1 MDIWSACTFVIW
13 STCEASLTWYL
24 LTRKRSRYPFLKK
37 MDLLKKQVTCASG
50 LKQLS
55 AIRKIVSQ
63 LNLHIKQCASETA
76 LSRVGVFWVV
86 E

>member
-1 MDIWSACTFVIW
+1 
-13 STCEASLTWYL
+13 
-24 LTRKRSRYPFLKK
+24 
-37 MDLLKKQVTCASG
+37 MDLLKKQVTCASD

-63 LNLHIKQCASETA
+63 LNLHIKQCESETV
-76 LSRVGVFWVV
+76 LST

>member
-1 MDIWSACTFVIW
+1 
-13 STCEASLTWYL
+13 
-24 LTRKRSRYPFLKK
+24 

-63 LNLHIKQCASETA
+63 LNLHIKQCESETA
-76 LSRVGVFWVV
+76 LSTVGVFWVV